1 MSFQS
6 SKKQLKYNILPLQSL
21 KIIYSILYLDLL
33 SLGEVVGDNVLEG
46 IQPALGLTVGVGH
59 RWTTLARRVVFNIT
73 FYQRKGID
81 NEIPLN

>member
-6 SKKQLKYNILPLQSL
+6 SKKQLKYNILPFQSL

-33 SLGEVVGDNVLEG
+33 SLGEVVGDHVLEG

>member
-59 RWTTLARRVVFNIT
+59 HWTTLARRVVFNIT
-73 FYQRKGID
+73 FCQRKGID
-81 NEIPLN
+81 NEKPLN